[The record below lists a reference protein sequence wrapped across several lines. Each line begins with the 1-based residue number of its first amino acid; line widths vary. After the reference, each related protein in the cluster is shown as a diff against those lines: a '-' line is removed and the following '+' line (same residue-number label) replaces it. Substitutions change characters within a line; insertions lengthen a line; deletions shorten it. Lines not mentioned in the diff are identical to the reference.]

1 MHQPELIRKLLDGFA
16 PAETRARV
24 GVMSVKLVLV
34 RLRDVQIYG
43 IVTSTEGE
51 PLKDVRAISLSR
63 ALSPARI
70 TSCLSG
76 PEPIIWITR
85 GRN

>member
-43 IVTSTEGE
+43 SGTKFSTKSIQNDRGTRKSPVHSSNHA
-51 PLKDVRAISLSR
+51 PLA
-63 ALSPARI
+63 SPR
-70 TSCLSG
+70 
-76 PEPIIWITR
+76 
-85 GRN
+85 